1 MREVP
6 LYSLDGVEV
15 EKMKLP
21 AEVFSLEPN
30 QGALYAYLK
39 AYSFNQ
45 GQGTSATKGRSQLK
59 GGGAKPWRQKGTG
72 RARAGSSNSPLWV
85 GGGRAFGPSPHPR
98 HRDIP
103 KKMKRLALKSA
114 LSSLAQKEAV
124 LGLEEIKIESPKTRV
139 FASLL
144 GKLGLKRKRCLL
156 LVASNDPNLLRATSN
171 LPNLKLRRATDTN
184 AYEVLSSDCLILTQG
199 AVRALQGALS

>member
-1 MREVP
+1 MKEIP
-6 LYSLDGVEV
+6 SYSLGGEEV
-15 EKMKLP
+15 GKMKLP
-21 AEVFSLEPN
+21 QEVFEIKPN

-39 AYSFNQ
+39 AYSYNQ

-85 GGGRAFGPSPHPR
+85 GGGRVFGPSPHPR
-98 HRDIP
+98 HREIP

-114 LSSLAQKEAV
+114 LSSLAQRDAV
-124 LGLEEIKIESPKTRV
+124 LGLEEIKVESPKTKV

-144 GKLGLKRKRCLL
+144 GKLGLKGKRCLL
-156 LVASNDPNLLRATSN
+156 LVVSADRNLIYSTSI
-171 LPNLKLRRATDTN
+171 LPGLKLKRASDTN
-184 AYEVLSSDCLILTQG
+184 AHEVLHSDFLILTQE
-199 AVRALQGALS
+199 AVVALKEVLR